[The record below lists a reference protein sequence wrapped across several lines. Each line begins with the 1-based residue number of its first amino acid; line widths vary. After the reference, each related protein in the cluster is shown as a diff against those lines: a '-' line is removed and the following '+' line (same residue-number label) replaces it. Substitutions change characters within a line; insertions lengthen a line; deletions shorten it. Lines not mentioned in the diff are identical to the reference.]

1 MPVTIEV
8 TDDSITWDILNAGPW
23 NPVENCAIKWLEPH
37 FPGAQ
42 PFSFNDTPIKAIM
55 EKGDDTF
62 LGFTECVWLIQ
73 IREVF

>member
-23 NPVENCAIKWLEPH
+23 NPVENFAIKWLETH

-55 EKGDDTF
+55 EKGYDTF
-62 LGFTECVWLIQ
+62 LGFKECVWLIQ